1 MDNEFILRWLTE
13 FGDRE
18 TNPIEMDYAGL
29 GDFSWGEALT
39 EGYLTRTSYG
49 NRVTYKLTQKAINK
63 LTKE

>member
-18 TNPIEMDYAGL
+18 AKPTDMDNVGL
-29 GDFSWGEALT
+29 GDFSWGKALT
-39 EGYLTRTSYG
+39 DGYLIRTSHA
-49 NRVTYKLTQKAINK
+49 NRVTYRLTQKAINK